1 MQKLQQGGC
10 GEWRH
15 ANELLE
21 NAVIQ
26 LRGIIRTTICYS
38 QTRLNRFHLAWW
50 STQETSHPDVRKRDG
65 RTPSESLHGKRPHQE
80 FVPFGA
86 KVLAGRWLGLR
97 NNRAQSFIGAL
108 KGVSRARE
116 ARRSQQKERSDQ
128 QRDWDAM
135 ETHKWMMDSGQTRSQ
150 SGPSAASTVAI

>member
-1 MQKLQQGGC
+1 MATWK
-10 GEWRH
+10 R
-15 ANELLE
+15 NELLE

-38 QTRLNRFHLAWW
+38 QTRLNSFHLAWW
-50 STQETSHPDVRKRDG
+50 STQETSHPDVRKAR

-108 KGVSRARE
+108 KGVSRAHTKPDNDVTGMPWRLT
-116 ARRSQQKERSDQ
+116 KE
-128 QRDWDAM
+128 
-135 ETHKWMMDSGQTRSQ
+135 MDSGESEWTQCCLDH
-150 SGPSAASTVAI
+150 GNLTVWISK